1 MSSGQAISLQLF
13 EVIFLPDVS
22 HSCGLLPRKP
32 KTEVSM
38 KVTWFVTCRGFP
50 LGTSF
55 PRSLV
60 PRPPQSGNET
70 DGHMIIPPTTSY
82 PDYSQAFSE
91 TLEKLERLVMDRGR
105 KSGYNST
112 GTGESDG
119 DTTSDDAQLVMS
131 DSDFSSGRTRTK
143 DGKLSFRSLTKNE
156 RICLLI
162 GIIALA
168 AVVLIFIIVGVVIS
182 AGGSSGGGKNQPWME
197 VRLPESITPET
208 YNVSLDVDLKDMFAV
223 YGTVDITASVV
234 SETNYVI
241 IHAKDMTI
249 SRAQVIQGEKE
260 IKKESEF
267 FYTENEFYVIE
278 LSKVLKVGTFS
289 IHMNYNYTLRDDL
302 VGFYRSS
309 YKTAAGDDRWLAVT
323 QFEPTDARRAFPC
336 FDEPALKANFTIH
349 ITHDASFNT
358 TSNIPPDGPPKP
370 AKGDKATTNFQPSV
384 KMSTYLV
391 AFVVSDF
398 ECVQGNVDD
407 GRVQV
412 NVQVQRF
419 INVSK

>member
-1 MSSGQAISLQLF
+1 
-13 EVIFLPDVS
+13 
-22 HSCGLLPRKP
+22 
-32 KTEVSM
+32 
-38 KVTWFVTCRGFP
+38 
-50 LGTSF
+50 
-55 PRSLV
+55 
-60 PRPPQSGNET
+60 
-70 DGHMIIPPTTSY
+70 
-82 PDYSQAFSE
+82 
-91 TLEKLERLVMDRGR
+91 
-105 KSGYNST
+105 
-112 GTGESDG
+112 
-119 DTTSDDAQLVMS
+119 MS

-143 DGKLSFRSLTKNE
+143 YAVSKDDGKFSFRSLTKNE

-162 GIIALA
+162 GIIALV

-182 AGGSSGGGKNQPWME
+182 ARGSSGGGKNEPWME

-260 IKKESEF
+260 IKKVSEF
-267 FYTENEFYVIE
+267 FYTENEYYVIE
-278 LSKVLKVGTFS
+278 LSKVLKVGTIS
-289 IHMNYNYTLRDDL
+289 IHMNYNYTLCDDL

-309 YKTAAGDDRWLAVT
+309 YKAAAGDDRWLAVT
-323 QFEPTDARRAFPC
+323 QFSPTNARRAFPC
-336 FDEPALKANFTIH
+336 FDEPALKANFTIQ
-349 ITHDASFNT
+349 ITHDASFNA
-358 TSNIPPDGPPKP
+358 TSNMPPGGPPKP
-370 AKGDKATTNFQPSV
+370 AKGVKVTTNFQPSV

-398 ECVQGNVDD
+398 ECVEGNVDD

-412 NVQVQRF
+412 HAFMRCCIDKGICDSMLCGHVLSLQVYCCMICEGRKQ
-419 INVSK
+419 NNA